1 MTSASAADRVDVEE
15 EMPTPVEDTGV
26 VEDEVVMA
34 TVGKGCEMDRLRP
47 SRSAF
52 GVRVLLLL
60 LPL

>member
-1 MTSASAADRVDVEE
+1 VEE
-15 EMPTPVEDTGV
+15 EMPIPVEDIGV
-26 VEDEVVMA
+26 VEDDVVMA
-34 TVGKGCEMDRLRP
+34 TVGRGCEMDRLRP